1 MYFTAENVSL
11 AALFQIQTKISENFA
26 LQFVKAPIRVRR
38 KSFYLLVPP
47 IGKQVLASLQLFL
60 HSRNQ
65 NKMLYRSMLLHFL
78 KVRQK
83 SQNAFRSDLS
93 RLSRS
98 YQKLDSKD
106 VPNLCWL
113 LVYCTTTAFLSDLS
127 RFSNF
132 FQKVF
137 SKFFFFKKLLIF
149 KLFLDSLVSKDV
161 LLTLCWHLVCHC
173 TTWQC
178 HTMYQTD
185 CQKTQFQD
193 IIQSAL

>member
-1 MYFTAENVSL
+1 M
-11 AALFQIQTKISENFA
+11 
-26 LQFVKAPIRVRR
+26 
-38 KSFYLLVPP
+38 
-47 IGKQVLASLQLFL
+47 
-60 HSRNQ
+60 
-65 NKMLYRSMLLHFL
+65 
-78 KVRQK
+78 
-83 SQNAFRSDLS
+83 
-93 RLSRS
+93 
-98 YQKLDSKD
+98 
-106 VPNLCWL
+106 
-113 LVYCTTTAFLSDLS
+113 YCTTTAFLSDLS

-193 IIQSAL
+193 IIEVYQNLCATLCATLCTTQPSYAPLNHLMRHSTIRPGSEFHSCFSHNYIIQMINDHHLFSEGPQTRSWGPP